1 MRTAEKKPKK
11 PWQKILLILAVIVI
25 SLVAALLV
33 LVAVLFAT
41 EYQPEATEN
50 IEVVG
55 EASETLS
62 IDDSF
67 TILTFNT
74 GYGSLGDNADFF
86 LDGGSSVKTADKE
99 RVLTNM
105 DGIAAAA
112 ITADADI
119 AFFQEVDVNSMR
131 SNRVDEAAFLR
142 DALSGM
148 ESTFAYNY
156 RSIFIPYPI
165 PPIGQVNAG
174 ILTMSRFPI
183 SDSTRVQLPV
193 PFSGI
198 ERLGNLKRC
207 LLVDRV
213 PVEGSEKELVLVNLH
228 LEAYDSGEGKAA
240 QTAMLRDLLQEELE
254 KGNYVIAGG
263 DFNQIFSNVDSS
275 AFPVYEGK
283 WQPGVIEVGD
293 FADGWQFLMDSAV
306 PSCRSL
312 DQPYAGADPSTFQF
326 YIIDG
331 FLVSP
336 NLTVESVAA
345 SDLSFVSSDHNPVVM
360 RVTLNYSERQK

>member
-1 MRTAEKKPKK
+1 MTAKAKKTRTTGQRIVL
-11 PWQKILLILAVIVI
+11 WIVNIFMVLLLALVI
-25 SLVAALLV
+25 

-41 EYQPEATEN
+41 EYKPADTETVEIN
-50 IEVVG
+50 GTSSKTIQVG
-55 EASETLS
+55 
-62 IDDSF
+62 DSF

-74 GYGSLGDNADFF
+74 GYGALGDNADFF
-86 LDGGSSVKTADKE
+86 LDGGSSVKTADE
-99 RVLTNM
+99 TRVRSNM
-105 DGIAAAA
+105 EGIVSAVRE
-112 ITADADI
+112 ADPDV

-131 SNRVDEAAFLR
+131 SSRVDESEILVNAQA
-142 DALSGM
+142 GT
-148 ESTFAYNY
+148 ENTFAFNY
-156 RSIFIPYPI
+156 RSIFIPYPV

-174 ILTMSRFPI
+174 ILTTSKFSI
-183 SDSTRVQLPV
+183 SDATRVQLPV

-213 PVEGSEKELVLVNLH
+213 PIEGSDHELVLVNLH

-275 AFPVYEGK
+275 AYPVYDGK
-283 WQPGVIEVGD
+283 WQPGVIETSD
-293 FADGWQFLMDSAV
+293 FADGWQFVMDSQV

-312 DQPYAGADPSTFQF
+312 DQPYAGADKSTFQF

-336 NLTVESVAA
+336 NLTIESVATA
-345 SDLSFVSSDHNPVVM
+345 DLEFQSSDHNPVVM
-360 RVTLNYSERQK
+360 TVTLQ